1 MDIFGPPGPNI
12 TQDQKFCDSP
22 NNADIVFPLPL
33 PSPPLPSP
41 PLPSPPLPSPP
52 LPSPPLPSPPLPYLT
67 LPLPSPPLPSP
78 TPPLPYPTL
87 PSVRPPPL
95 PSPHCKTQT
104 LLAFSRLH
112 ACSYGM
118 LTLSKNMS
126 TPSGQDSWRASSRD
140 DIVL

>member
-1 MDIFGPPGPNI
+1 MVHHNYEAIAQFTVTFNCYPPLP
-12 TQDQKFCDSP
+12 SP
-22 NNADIVFPLPL
+22 PLPSPYTTLPPPPLPSPPLPPSPPPTLPYPLPSPL

-41 PLPSPPLPSPP
+41 PLPSP
-52 LPSPPLPSPPLPYLT
+52 YTT
-67 LPLPSPPLPSP
+67 L
-78 TPPLPYPTL
+78 
-87 PSVRPPPL
+87 PPPL
-95 PSPHCKTQT
+95 PPPPPLHSPHCKTQT